1 MRAREFKSNGLMV
14 KMLRKQMGIS
24 YRELAKR
31 TGRTE
36 RQVLLIES
44 GRTRDPRL
52 STMCAL
58 SQALGVEVQQLIFKV
73 PSTPKA

>member
-1 MRAREFKSNGLMV
+1 MRAREFKFNGLMV

-31 TGRTE
+31 SGLEPRH
-36 RQVLLIES
+36 VLLIES
-44 GRTRDPRL
+44 GKIRDPRL

-58 SQALGVEVQQLIFKV
+58 SQALSIEVQQLIFKV
-73 PSTPKA
+73 PTP